1 MLEVIQENGV
11 NYLYGADTEEG
22 KTEIVNK
29 ILDDF
34 LWGNKTANV
43 IIANYFGVI
52 DVTDYLD
59 ELFAIVEQT
68 ESKEVI
74 QELKE
79 TYNYKGK

>member
-1 MLEVIQENGV
+1 MLEVIQENGTT
-11 NYLYGADTEEG
+11 YLYGADTEEG

-43 IIANYFGVI
+43 IIDGYIVEIN
-52 DVTDYLD
+52 VTEYLD
-59 ELFAIVEQT
+59 DLFAIIEQT

-79 TYNYKGK
+79 TYNYKG